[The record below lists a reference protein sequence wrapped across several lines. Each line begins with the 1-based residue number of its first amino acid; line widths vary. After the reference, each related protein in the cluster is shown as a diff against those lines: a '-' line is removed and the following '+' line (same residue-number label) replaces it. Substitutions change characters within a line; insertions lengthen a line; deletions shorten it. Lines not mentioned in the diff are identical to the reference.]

1 MATTTS
7 LSVQELKLDLKNF
20 RTVPQPSEASAI
32 AALVSINPDW
42 FWALTES
49 LLSDGYHATENILV
63 LAGGKSGTDMEVKE
77 GNRRIA
83 ALKLIHGYARRSLIT
98 VPAHIEATIAGLTD
112 EWKNANRLV
121 PCALY
126 QQSEAA
132 AVDRIVQ
139 LTHGKGEKAGRDP
152 WSAVPR
158 ARHNRDRNGES
169 EPGLDLLESYLK
181 HGQNITPYQ
190 KQRWAGEYS
199 LSVLDEATKRLAP
212 RIGLA
217 SARDLA
223 DKYPKIKHRVA
234 LEKVLH
240 DIGSEMVGFEEVRR
254 ADFAVADG
262 IPAPTS
268 QTSADSASSASGQGQ
283 QTAGG
288 TQQASSSS
296 KSTAKRKAVSI
307 DDPRAVSRAL
317 KKFAPIGN
325 NREKVVKL
333 LDEAKNLSVGKYPLA
348 FCFLLRSMFE
358 ISAKAFCQDHA
369 KSGGPSMSKTN
380 GEDRRLAEVLR
391 DITKHLTRNNKD
403 KVMVRALH
411 GAMTDLGNANGL
423 LSVTSMNQLV
433 HHPKFVVDGRSVSTV
448 FANIFPLLEAMNS

>member
-1 MATTTS
+1 MPTPTS

-20 RTVPQPSEASAI
+20 RTVPQSTEANAISALI
-32 AALVSINPDW
+32 SINPDW

-49 LLSDGYHATENILV
+49 LLADGYHLTENILV
-63 LAGGKSGTDMEVKE
+63 LAGGKKGTDMEVRE

-83 ALKLIHGYARRSLIT
+83 ALKLIHGYARRTALI
-98 VPAHIEATIAGLTD
+98 VPAHIEAAIANLSD
-112 EWKNANRLV
+112 DWKNANRLV

-126 QQSEAA
+126 QQNEAA

-158 ARHNRDRNGES
+158 ARHNRDRNGGS
-169 EPGLDLLESYLK
+169 EPGLDLLEKYLK
-181 HGQNITPYQ
+181 HGQNITPSQ
-190 KQRWAGEYS
+190 KQRWAGEYN

-212 RIGLA
+212 RIGL
-217 SARDLA
+217 SSSRELA
-223 DKYPKIKHRVA
+223 DSYPKLKHRAA

-240 DIGSEMVGFEEVRR
+240 DIGSEMVGFEQVRS
-254 ADFAVADG
+254 ADFAVTDG
-262 IPAPTS
+262 IPAPANQARAITKSTGGQRGTS
-268 QTSADSASSASGQGQ
+268 T
-283 QTAGG
+283 G
-288 TQQASSSS
+288 TQSGTPASQGA
-296 KSTAKRKAVSI
+296 AKRKAVSI

-317 KKFAPIGN
+317 RKFAPVGN

-333 LDEAKNLSVGKYPLA
+333 LDEAQSLNVDKYPLA

-369 KSGGPSMSKTN
+369 KSGGPSSTKPN
-380 GEDRRLAEVLR
+380 GEDRKLADVLR
-391 DITKHLTRNNKD
+391 DITKHLTKNNTD
-403 KVMVRALH
+403 KVMVKALH
-411 GAMTDLGNANGL
+411 GAMTDLGNPNGI

-433 HHPKFVVDGRSVSTV
+433 HHPKFVIDGRSVSTA